1 MNTHFELEDVGKY
14 KHICVRNA
22 FADGEEKENFFLA
35 RQSETAEG
43 LYSFGTNLIK
53 NKFLSVYCNSHF
65 ASKSKQH
72 SLYRHL
78 ELREDWKRRLLD
90 ILEQYENKEEVPMRL
105 VIQNVYHQINIQKSF
120 KQHLLCYKINNEKS
134 LDMYGIFTRILFPI
148 ERIQGDI
155 TTMYKY
161 KEKYIVIRE
170 FINNRIYVI
179 DFFDNQYRNQIWT
192 DFHSEKKYCNLNIT
206 FVEQESEYYQ
216 TIYLADEKRIN
227 VILDKKSS
235 ETERAIAKGIR

>member
-1 MNTHFELEDVGKY
+1 MNAHFELEDVGKY

-105 VIQNVYHQINIQKSF
+105 VIQNVYHQINIQK
-120 KQHLLCYKINNEKS
+120 LEK
-134 LDMYGIFTRILFPI
+134 M
-148 ERIQGDI
+148 
-155 TTMYKY
+155 MK
-161 KEKYIVIRE
+161 
-170 FINNRIYVI
+170 N
-179 DFFDNQYRNQIWT
+179 
-192 DFHSEKKYCNLNIT
+192 
-206 FVEQESEYYQ
+206 
-216 TIYLADEKRIN
+216 
-227 VILDKKSS
+227 
-235 ETERAIAKGIR
+235 